1 MLPLAGNLVVVVAA
15 VALLGLST
23 GPFDIGLFTLRQRRT
38 DARWFG
44 RAFAV
49 SMALNSAGNP
59 IGSAIAGPLIAW
71 SLNVALWA
79 VVVICLVAAALP
91 LLAIPAHDPLDA

>member
-1 MLPLAGNLVVVVAA
+1 
-15 VALLGLST
+15 
-23 GPFDIGLFTLRQRRT
+23 
-38 DARWFG
+38 
-44 RAFAV
+44 
-49 SMALNSAGNP
+49 MALNSAGNP